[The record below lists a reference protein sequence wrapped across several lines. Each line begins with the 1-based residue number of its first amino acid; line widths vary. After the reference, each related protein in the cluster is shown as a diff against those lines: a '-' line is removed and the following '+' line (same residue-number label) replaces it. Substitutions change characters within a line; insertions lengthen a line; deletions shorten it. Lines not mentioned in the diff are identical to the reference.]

1 MKVPFTGNAF
11 MLKLSPSNN
20 DKTPSLQPKVT
31 TSSPPIMVS
40 SPVSLPTSS
49 VSPTNGFTTTSPSAA
64 IVPTATET
72 GTDTKKK
79 KRSSSCIMISTI
91 SNTATNTIRRGRR
104 ATMTTTTALSGIQ
117 LLTIEILLPD
127 ELITHILTY
136 LHTDIKTLSAIA
148 EISPRLHRIT
158 MNVIRSYFLPN
169 IQLSTVIDQEGRRKS
184 TMQYVFDTLDN
195 DTLEIQFRPITVSP
209 QRYRNDNFAAS
220 PTLHRLSI
228 NDINNYSSLESL
240 STLSW
245 PFPTTHSLSSSD
257 NEEDENNN
265 NNNNDDDNNNGSR
278 RQTSWHTL
286 DSITSIHNIKNTDKN
301 FNNKNNIKKTTEITS
316 GKRKQLLQITKPG
329 TFLSSSTNGSLWQL
343 EYLVSTDHHSAFMS
357 ANIAAAIMNNTN
369 KYNHLSMGENDSG
382 YNERFVTPLFIKT
395 HLSLFLDDG
404 KQQTKNNHLRKRN
417 SLLLWFNK
425 IKK

>member
-20 DKTPSLQPKVT
+20 DKTNAKVAT
-31 TSSPPIMVS
+31 TSSPIMVS
-40 SPVSLPTSS
+40 FPVSLPTSS
-49 VSPTNGFTTTSPSAA
+49 LSPTNGFTTTSPSATA
-64 IVPTATET
+64 ITTTATTTET
-72 GTDTKKK
+72 ETDIKRK
-79 KRSSSCIMISTI
+79 KRSSCIMISTI

-104 ATMTTTTALSGIQ
+104 ATMTPTTASSGIQ

-127 ELITHILTY
+127 ELITHILMY

-148 EISPRLHRIT
+148 EVSPRLHRIT

-228 NDINNYSSLESL
+228 NDINNYSSPDDS
-240 STLSW
+240 SSLSW

-257 NEEDENNN
+257 NEEEDET
-265 NNNNDDDNNNGSR
+265 NDDHNNNGSSR

-286 DSITSIHNIKNTDKN
+286 DSITSMHNIKNTDH
-301 FNNKNNIKKTTEITS
+301 FNNKNNMKKTTEITS

-369 KYNHLSMGENDSG
+369 KHNHSQLSMSDDDSG
-382 YNERFVTPLFIKT
+382 NER
-395 HLSLFLDDG
+395 
-404 KQQTKNNHLRKRN
+404 
-417 SLLLWFNK
+417 
-425 IKK
+425 